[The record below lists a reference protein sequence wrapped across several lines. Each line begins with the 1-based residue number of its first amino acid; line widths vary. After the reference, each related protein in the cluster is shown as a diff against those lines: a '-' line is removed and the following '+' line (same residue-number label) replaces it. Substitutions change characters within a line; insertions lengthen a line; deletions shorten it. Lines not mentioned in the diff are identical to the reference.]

1 MAERTREAMKA
12 SPISVVLVEDQW
24 PYRYGLRSFLD
35 SLDTFE
41 VVAECPTGE
50 DAVLRVPALRP
61 NLVLMDVRLPGMDG
75 VTATRSLRDAA
86 PDSRVLILSMFGDD
100 HTVFQA
106 IKAGAVGYLLKD
118 AGPDEI
124 VASLTAVA
132 AGQAVFGPQVASR
145 VLSLFSSLEDLP
157 EAAFPQL
164 TPRERQILDELA
176 RGSSNQEI
184 ANLLGLSLKTVR
196 NNVSS
201 IYTKL
206 QVVDRSQAI
215 VAARE
220 AGLGL

>member
-1 MAERTREAMKA
+1 MTA
-12 SPISVVLVEDQW
+12 SPLSVVLVEDQW
-24 PYRYGLRSFLD
+24 PYRDGLRSFLD
-35 SLDTFE
+35 SLDTFR

-50 DAVLRVPALRP
+50 EAVLRVPALRP
-61 NLVLMDVRLPGMDG
+61 DLVLMDVRLPGMDG
-75 VTATRSLRDAA
+75 VAATRRLRDAA
-86 PDSRVLILSMFGDD
+86 PDSRVLILSMYGDD
-100 HTVFQA
+100 HTVFKA

-124 VASLTAVA
+124 VATLTAVA

-157 EAAFPQL
+157 EAPFPQL

-220 AGLGL
+220 AGLGR

>member
-1 MAERTREAMKA
+1 MTG
-12 SPISVVLVEDQW
+12 SPFSVVLVEDQW
-24 PYRYGLRSFLD
+24 PYRDGLRSFLD

-50 DAVLRVPALRP
+50 EAVLTVPALRP

-75 VTATRSLRDAA
+75 VAATRRLRDTA

-100 HTVFQA
+100 HTIFKA

-124 VASLTAVA
+124 VATLTAVA
-132 AGQAVFGPQVASR
+132 AGQAVFGPQVAGR
-145 VLSLFSSLEDLP
+145 VLALFSSLEDLP
-157 EAAFPQL
+157 EGPFPQL

-184 ANLLGLSLKTVR
+184 ANLLGLGLKTVR
-196 NNVSS
+196 NNVSC
-201 IYTKL
+201 IYAKL

-220 AGLGL
+220 AGLGR

>member
-1 MAERTREAMKA
+1 MTA
-12 SPISVVLVEDQW
+12 SPLSVVLVEDQW
-24 PYRYGLRSFLD
+24 PYRDGLRSFLD
-35 SLDTFE
+35 SLDTFQ
-41 VVAECPTGE
+41 VIAECPTGE
-50 DAVLRVPALRP
+50 EAVLRVPALRP
-61 NLVLMDVRLPGMDG
+61 DLVLMDIRLPGMDG
-75 VTATRSLRDAA
+75 VAATRKLRDAA
-86 PDSRVLILSMFGDD
+86 PDSRVLILSMYGDD
-100 HTVFQA
+100 HTVFRA

-118 AGPDEI
+118 AGPDQI
-124 VASLTAVA
+124 VATLTAVA
-132 AGQAVFGPQVASR
+132 VGQAVFGSQVASR

-157 EAAFPQL
+157 EAPFPQL
-164 TPRERQILDELA
+164 TPRERQILDGLA